1 MTLSEAIQAF
11 LFAKE
16 IQGLSPN
23 TIRNYRLTL
32 ARFRMSFDGANPFL
46 CDVSTREIR
55 QFLHQLQTTAP
66 SSSATIPRSVR
77 PLSPKSIRNV
87 HATLSSLW
95 EWAIEEKLVET
106 NVVRTIRPPNP
117 QMPTIK
123 PFEERDIRA
132 VLRQA
137 GQGSTS
143 ELRYR
148 DRAMILF
155 LLDTGA
161 RASELCNLR
170 LANVDLKQGSAI
182 VRGKGR
188 LDQGTGR
195 QRIVFL
201 GGRAQRAA
209 HRYLLE
215 RKADEPEAWLFVA
228 TNGRQLTRDVLG
240 RHLRRLGERAGV
252 LPCNPHRFRHTFA
265 IFYLRNGGD
274 VFTLQ
279 RLLGHS
285 SLDMVQRYLSI
296 AQSDVEA
303 AHRKAGPVDNWGL

>member
-1 MTLSEAIQAF
+1 MSISEAIQAF

-16 IQGLSPN
+16 IEGFSPN

-32 ARFRMSFDGANPFL
+32 ARFRRFFDGLDPQIR
-46 CDVSTREIR
+46 DISTQDIR
-55 QFLHQLQTTAP
+55 AFLHQLQTKAP
-66 SSSATIPRSVR
+66 TSTSEIPQKRK
-77 PLSPKSIRNV
+77 PLSPKSIRNI

-95 EWAIEEKLVET
+95 EWAIEEDLVQK
-106 NVVRTIRPPNP
+106 NVVRAVKAPNP
-117 QMPTIK
+117 KLPTIK
-123 PFEERDIRA
+123 PFEERDLRA
-132 VLRQA
+132 LLRQA
-137 GQGSTS
+137 GQGSTP
-143 ELRYR
+143 EIRYR
-148 DRAMILF
+148 DRAIIMF
-155 LLDTGA
+155 LLDTGV

-170 LANVDLKQGSAI
+170 LSNVDLKQGSAI

-188 LDQGTGR
+188 LDQGVGR
-195 QRIVFL
+195 QRMVFL
-201 GGRAQRAA
+201 GGRVQRAL

-215 RKADEPEAWLFVA
+215 RKAEEPEEWLF
-228 TNGRQLTRDVLG
+228 TTKNGRQLTRNVLG
-240 RHLRRLGERAGV
+240 RHLHRMGERINV

-296 AQSDVEA
+296 AQADVEA